1 MVAKAQKIGAGHG
14 YAVLPKAIAAALFC
28 ISAVSPA
35 VAGTDCWT
43 YHPPTS
49 GTRGTISWTDSS
61 GFENVIKG
69 IILSDGQI
77 RIYPNYN
84 KNSTTLKNADF
95 SIPVRDEDGGEL
107 AYSPDFLAGKDD
119 TGQAILGY
127 INGLT
132 NIIVNANATRIGN
145 YAFKTNPNLVRVC
158 LNDGLKSIGT
168 EGFNECE
175 ALETV
180 ENFFP
185 DSLEALGSK
194 AFYGCKALAGNMT
207 ANGLQSIEAR
217 AFRSCQ
223 SLRTIDC
230 GNSSVTVFQD
240 YIFFDCPKLGS
251 AILPK
256 TLRTMGIGVFEGCSS
271 LTNVTPLLPPRL
283 ETLGTDSTPVFIN
296 DPIQG
301 HVVSPPT
308 LARIGTRAF
317 RASKIETFTA
327 AKEGLKSI
335 GQYAFYQNYNLTN
348 IVLSADL
355 ESLTGGWVDSFGTAG
370 VEQHIWFRNLPA
382 TLPSGLWS
390 NTEKQNIMIH
400 LPWSKQEAWREWVAS
415 GPSGHTFTFGG
426 ETKTLPRHFNDV
438 GTWSSSVLQN
448 VTWWKDSGQRF
459 TITVR

>member
-28 ISAVSPA
+28 ISAVSSA

-43 YHPPTS
+43 YHPPAS

-61 GFENVIKG
+61 GFENVING

-145 YAFKTNPNLVRVC
+145 YAFKTNPNLVRVR

-296 DPIQG
+296 DPIHSG
-301 HVVSPPT
+301 SCSV
-308 LARIGTRAF
+308 
-317 RASKIETFTA
+317 
-327 AKEGLKSI
+327 
-335 GQYAFYQNYNLTN
+335 
-348 IVLSADL
+348 
-355 ESLTGGWVDSFGTAG
+355 
-370 VEQHIWFRNLPA
+370 PA
-382 TLPSGLWS
+382 
-390 NTEKQNIMIH
+390 
-400 LPWSKQEAWREWVAS
+400 
-415 GPSGHTFTFGG
+415 
-426 ETKTLPRHFNDV
+426 DV
-438 GTWSSSVLQN
+438 GANRDACLSCVEDRDFYGGKRRAQVDWPVCVLPELQPHEYRSFRRPRESYGGLGRQFRHGWGGAAHMVSQPARNTPVRSV
-448 VTWWKDSGQRF
+448 V
-459 TITVR
+459 